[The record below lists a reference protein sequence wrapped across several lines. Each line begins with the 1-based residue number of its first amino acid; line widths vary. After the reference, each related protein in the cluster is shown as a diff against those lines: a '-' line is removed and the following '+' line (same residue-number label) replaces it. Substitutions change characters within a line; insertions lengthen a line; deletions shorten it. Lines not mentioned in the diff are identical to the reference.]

1 MEAAHKWMNR
11 ILGTGRL
18 VLCLVLL
25 AVLAVVLLRLL
36 GVQFPYLRLTEA
48 NMQSL
53 GIIIAA
59 TAYAL
64 NALK

>member
-1 MEAAHKWMNR
+1 MEQAHKWANR

-18 VLCLVLL
+18 VLCLVLM
-25 AVLAVVLLRLL
+25 VVIAIALFRLL
-36 GVQFPYLRLTEA
+36 GYSLPALRLTEA

-53 GIIIAA
+53 GIFIAA
-59 TAYAL
+59 IAFGL